1 MTTSDPL
8 FEFSLRHWPPIYR
21 YKRPEDKQ
29 KKFLAA
35 ESVVIPADQAT
46 SAAPPITNLVEP
58 EIPDHQEQGSRP
70 ASSSSQNLPPVPPP
84 MNHYPITL
92 PPHSP
97 AFAPSPFGSIIHP
110 PAGAPFFN
118 AVPQVSHGPATP
130 PPMVGNTYQ
139 QFGMMPT
146 YSSNNFSLP
155 GAFPSIQPTPW
166 GFAGPAHNI
175 APAMSGPLNIG
186 IPGDFPPLH
195 SLPPSFWEPVVQQPQ
210 PVPTPPMHT
219 PQAPSLENLASRA
232 DGKGENFSDDSLKA
246 IIIKAQPH
254 HSTQTLG
261 HLRRDQLIK
270 HVNDLVIW
278 WKQANPQ
285 QATRAQ
291 QASINPQEQEQ
302 EQQATAQARHA
313 QRLQQSGIPPLS
325 PAVAAA
331 AASAAAS
338 AKAAEKVIGQCP
350 CCCEA
355 QQNAAFSPC
364 GHLYACTRCAH
375 RVYDGGRGKCPVC
388 RVQIQTYL
396 KIYATG

>member
-1 MTTSDPL
+1 MTASDPL
-8 FEFSLRHWPPIYR
+8 FEFSLKHWPPIYR
-21 YKRPEDKQ
+21 YRKPGDKQ
-29 KKFLAA
+29 KQKTVAA
-35 ESVVIPADQAT
+35 ERLVTPAEQAL
-46 SAAPPITNLVEP
+46 PPPPRIANLVEP
-58 EIPDHQEQGSRP
+58 EPNPVADDQEEGNRP
-70 ASSSSQNLPPVPPP
+70 ASSTSSEDIPPPIPP
-84 MNHYPITL
+84 MNQYSL
-92 PPHSP
+92 PHPST
-97 AFAPSPFGSIIHP
+97 AFTPSPFGPIIQP
-110 PAGAPFFN
+110 PAPFFN

-130 PPMVGNTYQ
+130 PPLLGPTYQ

-146 YSSNNFSLP
+146 YSSNNFQLP
-155 GAFPSIQPTPW
+155 GSFPSMQPNPW
-166 GFAGPAHNI
+166 VFSGPAHNI
-175 APAMSGPLNIG
+175 APTVSGPLNIG
-186 IPGDFPPLH
+186 IQADFPPLH

-210 PVPTPPMHT
+210 PEPTPPMHT

-254 HSTQTLG
+254 HSVQTLS

-291 QASINPQEQEQ
+291 QASAIPTQQEQ
-302 EQQATAQARHA
+302 EQQATARARSV
-313 QRLQQSGIPPLS
+313 QQSAIPPLS

-396 KIYATG
+396 RIYATS